1 MITANGIRSREAI
14 HMSDITQEYLVL
26 FNAVTEAE
34 QTLEQLRQR
43 LMEAQQLAEE
53 LYIDREAS

>member
-1 MITANGIRSREAI
+1 
-14 HMSDITQEYLVL
+14 MSDITQEYLVL

-53 LYIDREAS
+53 LYIDRDAS

>member
-1 MITANGIRSREAI
+1 
-14 HMSDITQEYLVL
+14 MSDITQEYLVL
-26 FNAVTEAE
+26 FNAVTVAE

>member
-1 MITANGIRSREAI
+1 
-14 HMSDITQEYLVL
+14 MSDITQEYLVL

-34 QTLEQLRQR
+34 QTLAQLRQR

>member
-1 MITANGIRSREAI
+1 
-14 HMSDITQEYLVL
+14 MSDITQEYLVL
-26 FNAVTEAE
+26 FNAVTESE

>member
-1 MITANGIRSREAI
+1 
-14 HMSDITQEYLVL
+14 MSDITQEYLVL
-26 FNAVTEAE
+26 FRAVTEAE